1 MNCRQWLLALVTSS
15 YQRFQLSG
23 LDNARHAGNA
33 GAQGDMGDQQMTCK
47 DAERRAWGKIIR
59 WHSIA
64 RTRPCGHERGR
75 RQRRSGACRY
85 GLMMKPERIID
96 ASRT

>member
-1 MNCRQWLLALVTSS
+1 MAAGVGDILVPEI
-15 YQRFQLSG
+15 QLSG

-75 RQRRSGACRY
+75 RQRQVRRVPVRVDDEA
-85 GLMMKPERIID
+85 
-96 ASRT
+96 